1 GAMSRYDDPEGT
13 GETPASGKRRAL
25 RGWRQPSDDS
35 GSWGTSGGKAVRDQP
50 ARPDGPEYTGL
61 QRRRGPLLGP
71 HPVLGAA
78 AIISTVLVVAVS
90 LVAYAA
96 VRDVYDGINHEA
108 ITAQMLG
115 NRPPKLNGSTN
126 ILLIGSDS
134 RAGTNGKFGRDVMGS
149 RSDTTMLL
157 HVTPDHSHAYVISF
171 PRDSMVPVYG
181 CVADHQGH
189 PGQA

>member
-1 GAMSRYDDPEGT
+1 MSRYDDPEGT

-50 ARPDGPEYTGL
+50 ARPGGPEYTGP

-90 LVAYAA
+90 LVA
-96 VRDVYDGINHEA
+96 
-108 ITAQMLG
+108 
-115 NRPPKLNGSTN
+115 
-126 ILLIGSDS
+126 
-134 RAGTNGKFGRDVMGS
+134 
-149 RSDTTMLL
+149 
-157 HVTPDHSHAYVISF
+157 
-171 PRDSMVPVYG
+171 
-181 CVADHQGH
+181 
-189 PGQA
+189 